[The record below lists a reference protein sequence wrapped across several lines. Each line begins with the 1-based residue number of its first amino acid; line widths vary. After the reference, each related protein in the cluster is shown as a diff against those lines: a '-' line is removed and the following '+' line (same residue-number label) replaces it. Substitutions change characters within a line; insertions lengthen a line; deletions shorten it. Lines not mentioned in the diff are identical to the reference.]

1 MDDTDASYVVGWV
14 MSGEVKVT
22 ASNPEQ
28 AIRRA
33 KAKMRS
39 VTKLSFPNEAMKVGT
54 LKAEWFAAPNDHS

>member
-14 MSGEVKVT
+14 MSGEVEVK
-22 ASNPEQ
+22 ASTPEQ

-39 VTKLSFPNEAMKVGT
+39 VAKPHGEMKVST
-54 LKAEWFAAPNDHS
+54 LKAEFAIPNDHS